1 MKTAAVV
8 TVTNGKRPGELLN
21 CLMSVASQ
29 TYPVKHYIFCDGDFQ
44 TFWDIRNLHGSDCVK
59 VCYWDSYVGGKDV
72 EGRRLYA
79 ASAFLVNEDV
89 TFFCNDDDWYKPNH
103 VQSIMAKIDE
113 GYDWA
118 YCLRSV
124 YDKDGAYV
132 LDDDCEALGEL
143 HDCWQAQGH
152 RFVDWCMWGMKT
164 ENLKMI
170 ASVLAQPGWGGDRKF
185 YATAKQVFSKFIWS
199 GERTFCFRLGGNE
212 YSVDRGFFE
221 KGNYTML
228 QKYDN
233 KLPWLNHE

>member
-8 TVTNGKRPGELLN
+8 TVTNGKRPWELSN
-21 CLMSVASQ
+21 CIASVKAQ
-29 TYPVKHYIFCDGDFQ
+29 TYPVVHYIVCDEGFNQ
-44 TFWDIRNLHGSDCVK
+44 YAELRRLYPELRI
-59 VCYWDSYVGGKDV
+59 CYWDNFVGGKDV

-79 ASAFLVNEDV
+79 ASALLVNEDV

-103 VQSIMAKIDE
+103 VQSIMSKIDE

-124 YDKDGAYV
+124 YDKDGAY
-132 LDDDCEALGEL
+132 LFDDDCEALGEL

-185 YATAKQVFSKFIWS
+185 YATAKQVFPKFTWS

-233 KLPWLNHE
+233 KLPWVTHE

>member
-1 MKTAAVV
+1 LKTAAVV
-8 TVTNGKRPGELLN
+8 TVTNGKRPWELSN
-21 CLMSVASQ
+21 CIASVKAQ
-29 TYPVKHYIFCDGDFQ
+29 TYPVVHYIVCDEGFNQ
-44 TFWDIRNLHGSDCVK
+44 YAELRRLYPELRI
-59 VCYWDSYVGGKDV
+59 CYWDNFVGGKDV

-79 ASAFLVNEDV
+79 ASALLVNEDV

-185 YATAKQVFSKFIWS
+185 YATAKQVFPKFTWS

-233 KLPWLNHE
+233 KLPWVTHE

>member
-8 TVTNGKRPGELLN
+8 TVTNGKRPWELSN
-21 CLMSVASQ
+21 CIASVKAQ
-29 TYPVKHYIFCDGDFQ
+29 TYPVVHYIVCDEGFNQ
-44 TFWDIRNLHGSDCVK
+44 YAELRRLYPELRI
-59 VCYWDSYVGGKDV
+59 CYWDGFVGGKDV

-79 ASAFLVNEDV
+79 ASALLVNEDV

-124 YDKDGAYV
+124 YDKDGAYI

-185 YATAKQVFSKFIWS
+185 YATAKQVFPKFTWS

>member
-8 TVTNGKRPGELLN
+8 TVTNGKRPWELSN
-21 CLMSVASQ
+21 CIASVKAQ
-29 TYPVKHYIFCDGDFQ
+29 TYPVVHYIVCDEGFNQ
-44 TFWDIRNLHGSDCVK
+44 YAELRRLYPELRI
-59 VCYWDSYVGGKDV
+59 CYWDNFVGGKDV

-124 YDKDGAYV
+124 YDKDGAYI

-185 YATAKQVFSKFIWS
+185 YATAKQVFPKFTWS

>member
-8 TVTNGKRPGELLN
+8 TVTNGKRDVELFN
-21 CLMSVASQ
+21 CIAKVMEQ
-29 TYPVKHYIFCDGDFQ
+29 TYPTTHYILCDGDIK
-44 TFWDIRNLHGSDCVK
+44 TFEKIKTNYPTCK

-103 VQSIMAKIDE
+103 VESIMAKIDE

-143 HDCWQAQGH
+143 HDCWQADGH

-164 ENLKMI
+164 PLLK
-170 ASVLAQPGWGGDRKF
+170 ALANVLSQPGWGGDRKF
-185 YATAKQVFSKFIWS
+185 YETAKQVFPNFTWS
-199 GERTFCFRLGGNE
+199 GDRTLCFRLGGNE
-212 YSVDRGFFE
+212 YSVTKDFFE

-228 QKYDN
+228 GKYN
-233 KLPWLNHE
+233 GKLPWIKNEEL

>member
-8 TVTNGKRPGELLN
+8 TVTNGKRPWELSN
-21 CLMSVASQ
+21 CIASVKAQ
-29 TYPVKHYIFCDGDFQ
+29 TYPVVHYIVCDEGFNQ
-44 TFWDIRNLHGSDCVK
+44 YAELRRLYPELRI
-59 VCYWDSYVGGKDV
+59 CYWDGFVGGKDV

-79 ASAFLVNEDV
+79 ASALLVNEDV

-185 YATAKQVFSKFIWS
+185 YATAKQVFPKFTWS

-233 KLPWLNHE
+233 KLPWVTHE

>member
-1 MKTAAVV
+1 MKTVAVV
-8 TVTNGKRPGELLN
+8 TVTNGKRPWELSN
-21 CLMSVASQ
+21 CIASVKAQ
-29 TYPVKHYIFCDGDFQ
+29 TYPVVHYIVCDEGFNQ
-44 TFWDIRNLHGSDCVK
+44 YAELRRLYPELRI
-59 VCYWDSYVGGKDV
+59 CYWDGFVGGKDV

-79 ASAFLVNEDV
+79 ASSLLVNEDV

-103 VQSIMAKIDE
+103 VQSIMSKIDE
-113 GYDWA
+113 GYDWT

-124 YDKDGAYV
+124 YDKDGAY
-132 LDDDCEALGEL
+132 LFDDDCEALGEL

-185 YATAKQVFSKFIWS
+185 YATAKQVFPKFTWS

-233 KLPWLNHE
+233 KLPWVTHE

>member
-1 MKTAAVV
+1 LKTAAVV
-8 TVTNGKRPGELLN
+8 TVTNGKRMEELKQ
-21 CLMSVASQ
+21 CADSIAKQ
-29 TYPVKHYIFCDGDFQ
+29 TYPCTHYIFCDDDWYQYEMVSSYF
-44 TFWDIRNLHGSDCVK
+44 TNAKVCFWDGK
-59 VCYWDSYVGGKDV
+59 VGGKDV

-103 VQSIMAKIDE
+103 VQSIMTKIEE

-124 YDKDGAYV
+124 YDKEGNYL

-143 HDCWQAQGH
+143 HDCWQADGH

-164 ENLKMI
+164 PLLK
-170 ASVLAQPGWGGDRKF
+170 ALANVLSQPGWGGDRKF
-185 YATAKQVFSKFIWS
+185 YEVARQAFQNFTWS

-212 YSVDRGFFE
+212 YSVTKDFFE

-228 QKYDN
+228 GKYN
-233 KLPWLNHE
+233 GKLPWIKNEEL

>member
-8 TVTNGKRPGELLN
+8 TVTNGKRPWELSN
-21 CLMSVASQ
+21 CIASVKAQ
-29 TYPVKHYIFCDGDFQ
+29 TYPVTHYIVCDHSFNHFVELRRLYPELKVC
-44 TFWDIRNLHGSDCVK
+44 FWDGN
-59 VCYWDSYVGGKDV
+59 VGGKDI
-72 EGRRLYA
+72 EGRRLLA

-89 TFFCNDDDWYKPNH
+89 TFFCNDDDWYKPYH
-103 VQSIMAKIDE
+103 VQSIMKKIDE
-113 GYDWA
+113 GYDWS
-118 YCLRSV
+118 YCLRSI
-124 YDKDGAYV
+124 YDKDAQY
-132 LDDDCEALGEL
+132 LFDDDCEALGEL
-143 HDCWQAQGH
+143 HDCWQADNH

-185 YATAKQVFSKFIWS
+185 YATAKQVFPKFTWS

>member
-8 TVTNGKRPGELLN
+8 TVTNGKRPWELSN
-21 CLMSVASQ
+21 CIASVKAQ
-29 TYPVKHYIFCDGDFQ
+29 TYPVVHYIVCDEGFNQ
-44 TFWDIRNLHGSDCVK
+44 YAELRRLYPELRI
-59 VCYWDSYVGGKDV
+59 CYWDNFVGGKDV

-79 ASAFLVNEDV
+79 ASALLVNEDV

-170 ASVLAQPGWGGDRKF
+170 ASVLAQPGWGGDRTF
-185 YATAKQVFSKFIWS
+185 YATAKQVFPKFTWA

-233 KLPWLNHE
+233 KLPWVTHE

>member
-1 MKTAAVV
+1 LKTAAVV
-8 TVTNGKRPGELLN
+8 TVTNGKRPWELSN
-21 CLMSVASQ
+21 CIASVKAQ
-29 TYPVKHYIFCDGDFQ
+29 TYPVTHYIVCDHSFNHFVELRRLYPELKVC
-44 TFWDIRNLHGSDCVK
+44 FWDGN
-59 VCYWDSYVGGKDV
+59 VGGKDI
-72 EGRRLYA
+72 EGRRLLA

-89 TFFCNDDDWYKPNH
+89 TFFCNDDDWYKPYH
-103 VQSIMAKIDE
+103 VQSIMKKIDE
-113 GYDWA
+113 GYDWS
-118 YCLRSV
+118 YCLRSI
-124 YDKDGAYV
+124 YDKDAQY
-132 LDDDCEALGEL
+132 LFDDDCEALGEL
-143 HDCWQAQGH
+143 HDCWQAENH

-185 YATAKQVFSKFIWS
+185 YATAKQVFPKFTWS

-233 KLPWLNHE
+233 KLPWVTHE